1 MVYSS
6 FLVQTN
12 QEVSIIHTSA
22 VATGL
27 SGFHRLVLSFLR
39 VHFKRFPTKKIIYR
53 YYHGT
58 IIRAGTTFKKILL

>member
-27 SGFHRLVLSFLR
+27 SGFHLLVLSFLK
-39 VHFKRFPTKKIIYR
+39 VHFKRIPFKIIYR

-58 IIRAGTTFKKILL
+58 IIRAGTTCKKILL